1 MPARRSPPAMPRS
14 LLANASRR
22 RGGAAPPRRPS
33 SAGAKLACPRSCK
46 SCSVLAVALGRGL
59 PAAPWPALAAARH
72 APRPLHPC
80 LLDDDD
86 AARRTPP
93 LLAARRRCLVDALL
107 PAGRRP
113 SPSRCAAPR
122 RPAPRAA
129 VSRSPAPWAT
139 APLPRCTAARVRGV
153 CPCRVRERCRACR
166 RPVCAGGRELEKS
179 WAAGCFHRGPEN
191 GVEGTVWAVTV

>member
-14 LLANASRR
+14 LLVDASRR
-22 RGGAAPPRRPS
+22 RGGAAPPRRSS

-46 SCSVLAVALGRGL
+46 SCSVLAVTLGRGL

-72 APRPLHPC
+72 APRPLRPC
-80 LLDDDD
+80 LLDDDA

-107 PAGRRP
+107 PAGRWP
-113 SPSRCAAPR
+113 SQSRCAAPR

-139 APLPRCTAARVRGV
+139 APPLGLGEYA
-153 CPCRVRERCRACR
+153 PCRVRERCRACR

>member
-1 MPARRSPPAMPRS
+1 MRHAALAAASPARC
-14 LLANASRR
+14 SR
-22 RGGAAPPRRPS
+22 
-33 SAGAKLACPRSCK
+33 
-46 SCSVLAVALGRGL
+46 VALGRGL

-72 APRPLHPC
+72 APRPLRPC
-80 LLDDDD
+80 LLDDDA

-93 LLAARRRCLVDALL
+93 LLAARRRCLVDALF

-129 VSRSPAPWAT
+129 VGRSPAPWAT
-139 APLPRCTAARVRGV
+139 APPPLGLGEYAL
-153 CPCRVRERCRACR
+153 CRVRERCRACR

-179 WAAGCFHRGPEN
+179 WAAGCFHHGPEN